1 MVVAN
6 GEQFEVEA
14 MLDTGFTSGWL
25 AINSQ
30 DLEAIEWPIVI
41 PHPNTVQLSFSS
53 FSSFASFA
61 SFAVR

>member
-1 MVVAN
+1 MIAGRFGNNGELFFEIQLVVAS

-30 DLEAIEWPIVI
+30 DLEAIEWPIV
-41 PHPNTVQLSFSS
+41 TADF
-53 FSSFASFA
+53 
-61 SFAVR
+61 R